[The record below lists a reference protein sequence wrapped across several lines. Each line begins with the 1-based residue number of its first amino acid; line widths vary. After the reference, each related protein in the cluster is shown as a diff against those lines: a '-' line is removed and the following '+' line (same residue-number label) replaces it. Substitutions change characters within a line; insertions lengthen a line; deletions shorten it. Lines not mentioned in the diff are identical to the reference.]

1 MADLV
6 TVIVRFLPGVV
17 GETWRTSHL
26 VPVDIEVGIPETVST
41 YCGVRIAR
49 GTAEV
54 LEAYAGMPCELCLL
68 KQPRSGAGA

>member
-6 TVIVRFLPGVV
+6 SVIVRFLPGVV
-17 GETWRTSHL
+17 GETRRTSHL
-26 VPVDIEVGIPETVST
+26 VPVDIDAGIPETVLT
-41 YCGVRIAR
+41 YCGVEIVR

-68 KQPRSGAGA
+68 RQPRSGAGM